1 MEKTR
6 KVNLSQIKNTPQIH
20 LRQNVQQ
27 DKYKNV
33 PKPYMQV
40 AEGMERQFTNHLL
53 TQMRKTVDSSE
64 PESNA
69 EKIYKSMLD
78 DERANLMAKSNSGL
92 GVKDMVL
99 DQIYPQYK
107 RQNQLNAV
115 QMYNK
120 NMNTNSHKGEHN
132 E

>member
-1 MEKTR
+1 
-6 KVNLSQIKNTPQIH
+6 
-20 LRQNVQQ
+20 
-27 DKYKNV
+27 
-33 PKPYMQV
+33 
-40 AEGMERQFTNHLL
+40 
-53 TQMRKTVDSSE
+53 
-64 PESNA
+64 
-69 EKIYKSMLD
+69 MLD
-78 DERANLMAKSNSGL
+78 DERAKLMAKSNSGL

-120 NMNTNSHKGEHN
+120 NLNTNSHKGENN